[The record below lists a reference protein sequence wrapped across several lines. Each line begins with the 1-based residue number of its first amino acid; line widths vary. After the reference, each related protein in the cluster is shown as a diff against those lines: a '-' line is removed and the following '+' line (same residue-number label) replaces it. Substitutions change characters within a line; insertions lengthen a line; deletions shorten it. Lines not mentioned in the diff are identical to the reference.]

1 MANLDPTPMNHA
13 QIRHLEDVR
22 EFWERY
28 DFLTSLQE
36 KFRGAMGWKTVS
48 GAEYLTWYWTDPDTG
63 KKQMRSMGRRSA
75 ETEKKKAEFDRV
87 RAEVDK
93 VVGEIKADLEP
104 LVRVGKALKVGRLEP
119 IAADVLRE
127 LARQELLGP
136 RLMVIGS
143 AAMPLYEASA
153 GAFLPRAVMAD
164 GDLDLLS
171 TANTSLE
178 AFDELLPLLQ
188 RADKSFLFFDD
199 GSDDSTVAINKR
211 GYRVHFHTHRSL
223 RRTID
228 RLAEISDQQISVL
241 HGLLDLEPISVAT
254 VARDG
259 SPIGMVAMDPRAFAL
274 TKHARATMAPDRE
287 GATAR
292 MDNHQAYAT
301 GRLVMKFGAKQFE
314 PEHLEAFPSFA
325 EQIDVGDPETT
336 AVVRKFFGP

>member
-1 MANLDPTPMNHA
+1 MANLEPTPMNHA

-36 KFRGAMGWKTVS
+36 KFRGAMGWKTVK
-48 GAEYLTWYWTDPDTG
+48 GAEYLTQYWTDPDAG
-63 KKQMRSMGRRSA
+63 KKHMRSLGRRSP
-75 ETEKKKAEFDRV
+75 ETEEQKDSFDRS
-87 RAEVDK
+87 RSEVDK
-93 VVGEIKADLEP
+93 VVAEIKDDLEP
-104 LVRVGKALKVGRLEP
+104 LVRVGKALKIGRLEP

-127 LARQELLGP
+127 FARQELLGP

-143 AAMPLYEASA
+143 AAMHLYEASA
-153 GAFLPRAVMAD
+153 GAFLPRAIMVE

-171 TANTSLE
+171 TTKTSSE
-178 AFDELLPLLQ
+178 AFEELLPLLR
-188 RADKSFLFFDD
+188 RADKSFELLDD
-199 GSDDSTVAINKR
+199 GPVAINKR
-211 GYRVHFHTHRSL
+211 GYRVHLHTHRSL
-223 RRTID
+223 RQSMD
-228 RLAEISDQQISVL
+228 ELAEATDEQLSVL
-241 HGLLDLEPISVAT
+241 HSLLDLEPVSAAT

-259 SPIGMVAMDPRAFAL
+259 SPIGMVGMDPRAFAL
-274 TKHARATMAPDRE
+274 TKHALATMAPDRE

-314 PEHLEAFPSFA
+314 AEHLEAFPSFA
-325 EQIDVGDPETT
+325 EQIDVGDPEAA